1 MLSKFGILDIVQ
13 NWLAGY
19 ILDYTGSLSLNIELE
34 DGGRIWRRHIDQV
47 RKQHHVEPNSG
58 SVVPPDVVSKE
69 NESTEISQDSNDNN
83 VSADIH
89 SPNV

>member
-1 MLSKFGILDIVQ
+1 MFGILDMVQ

-34 DGGRIWRRHIDQV
+34 DGGRIWRRNIDQV
-47 RKQHHVEPNSG
+47 CKQHDVEPISG
-58 SVVPPDVVSKE
+58 SVVLSDVVSKE

>member
-1 MLSKFGILDIVQ
+1 MFGILEMVQ

-19 ILDYTGSLSLNIELE
+19 ILDYTGSLSLYIELE
-34 DGGRIWRRHIDQV
+34 DGGRIWRCHIDQLC
-47 RKQHHVEPNSG
+47 KQNDVEPISG
-58 SVVPPDVVSKE
+58 SVVTSDVVSKE

-89 SPNV
+89 SPNA